1 MPKKPK
7 PYRLH
12 LSEWLAIRRS
22 CEAARATAFA
32 AVQHTE
38 GVSVIAFQGYTLLG
52 TKDDRSDYCITVR
65 TPTLDDT
72 MSVVQRM
79 IDLGVSRIRAEGVVV
94 GAPDG
99 RFLANNLPTT
109 RQEFG
114 IEIWNRHDETGEP
127 A

>member
-38 GVSVIAFQGYTLLG
+38 GVRTISFLGYALIG
-52 TKDDRSDYCITVR
+52 TKDDRADFCITAR

-99 RFLANNLPTT
+99 RYLANNCPTA
-109 RQEFG
+109 QQDFA